1 MGWAATI
8 ALLLEQRSLPQAI
21 EIAEDLRIRVAEGP
35 FETSKG
41 PIRLTCSL
49 GVSEGGSEDT
59 VDELLKRADAA
70 LYDAKIGGRNRVMGA
85 HAALLAGSGKH
96 ARCAAR
102 AAAL

>member
-1 MGWAATI
+1 M
-8 ALLLEQRSLPQAI
+8 LEQRSLPQAI
-21 EIAEDLRIRVAEGP
+21 EIAEDLWIRVAEGP

-49 GVSEGGSEDT
+49 GVSEGGPEDT

-85 HAALLAGSGKH
+85 HAALLAAIGSGKH
-96 ARCAAR
+96 ALCAAR
-102 AAAL
+102 AVAL